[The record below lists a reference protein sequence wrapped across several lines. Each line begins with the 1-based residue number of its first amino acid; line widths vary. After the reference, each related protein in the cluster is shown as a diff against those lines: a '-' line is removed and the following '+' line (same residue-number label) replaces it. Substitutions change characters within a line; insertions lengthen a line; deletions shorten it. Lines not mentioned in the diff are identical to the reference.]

1 MKKKA
6 KSGQEDAPVRSDLEA
21 KFDEAFRVLDPGR
34 QKSLLFVLGHAVEAI
49 NKHPDLSFEDAF
61 GRGIA
66 ELEATTARV
75 KEIRAKALRIVR
87 GKQKLPSSRGLR
99 AFLG

>member
-1 MKKKA
+1 MKKAA
-6 KSGQEDAPVRSDLEA
+6 KSPAKETAERSELEA
-21 KFDEAFRVLDPGR
+21 KFDEAFLVLDPGR

-66 ELEATTARV
+66 ELESRIPRV
-75 KEIRAKALRIVR
+75 KEIEAKALRIVQS
-87 GKQKLPSSRGLR
+87 KQKLHARRGLR